1 MDVKTRRWVEAA
13 THDVHEG
20 LMGAEAYDRYEL
32 EDYSYERALRRIET
46 WCSDSIEEVWVDVQ
60 TETVLEDAPKDE
72 VYVDDETGES
82 HIMCVDWNDYIY
94 YDRHAV
100 GLALFGALVTDGG
113 LNV

>member
-1 MDVKTRRWVEAA
+1 
-13 THDVHEG
+13 
-20 LMGAEAYDRYEL
+20 
-32 EDYSYERALRRIET
+32 
-46 WCSDSIEEVWVDVQ
+46 
-60 TETVLEDAPKDE
+60 VLEDAPKDE